1 MFNCHIKKEFIYNT
15 KIQNKKKTPTTHS
28 SNKVVEDSI
37 KCLKMHFLSFY
48 FQYLKCAFERPL
60 LICIHRNHIIVLNKN
75 SYSKFKSNWIS
86 QVSNL
91 KVLTKL
97 QKVHLSHFPSSHN
110 ADFFGVYLLKLK
122 RPIFKHYVHL
132 KFLVVVCILKETAS
146 LWLASRSGGNA

>member
-1 MFNCHIKKEFIYNT
+1 MTVPLKMCLTVTLKKNSYTIQKYKT
-15 KIQNKKKTPTTHS
+15 KKNPPTTHS

-60 LICIHRNHIIVLNKN
+60 LICIHWNHIIVLNKN
-75 SYSKFKSNWIS
+75 PYSKFKSNWIS
-86 QVSNL
+86 QDSNL

-110 ADFFGVYLLKLK
+110 ADFFGVYPLKLK
-122 RPIFKHYVHL
+122 QPNI
-132 KFLVVVCILKETAS
+132 
-146 LWLASRSGGNA
+146 

>member
-1 MFNCHIKKEFIYNT
+1 MIILHFSFVYDCAFKDVFNCHIKKEFIYNT
-15 KIQNKKKTPTTHS
+15 KIQNKKKPPTTHS

-60 LICIHRNHIIVLNKN
+60 LICIHWNHIIVLNKN

-86 QVSNL
+86 QDSNL

-110 ADFFGVYLLKLK
+110 ADFFGVYPLKLK
-122 RPIFKHYVHL
+122 QPNI
-132 KFLVVVCILKETAS
+132 
-146 LWLASRSGGNA
+146 